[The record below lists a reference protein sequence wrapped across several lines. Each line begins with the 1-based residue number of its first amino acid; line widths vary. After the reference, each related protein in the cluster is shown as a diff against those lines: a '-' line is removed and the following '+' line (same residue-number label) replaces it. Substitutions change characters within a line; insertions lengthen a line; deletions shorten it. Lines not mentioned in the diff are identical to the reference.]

1 MYKALF
7 ILFGFPV
14 NWLQNYKKYVLLW
27 LKIMVNRMN
36 KKRLFRVFLASVVC
50 TLFINEAQ
58 AQTGQRY
65 AEPVF
70 DEVNVVTAI
79 PYSSAI
85 KEGDTSPTTLYLD
98 FYEPVGDTLSA
109 RPLVITVFGGAFVAG
124 GRDYSDMQAYCTR
137 LAQHG
142 YVAASIDY
150 RLLSIW
156 NLNQTSLIRE
166 AYMASQ
172 DVSAAIRFLKYHS
185 EEYGIDAD
193 QVFLLGNSAGSIA
206 ILCEIFIDEDER
218 PAETYESPD
227 LGSMH
232 SSGFE
237 EYAGVSPAVA
247 GAIPH
252 WGGVADLGI
261 IEKEEYVPLCM
272 IHGTDDTTVPYDSGY
287 CYAGVFPNVMPYMYG
302 SQAIVNQLDEMNISD
317 YEFHPFEGEGH
328 AFYFNA
334 LYQLNGQF
342 DTCFSISRDFLYQ
355 HLCLPT
361 ALPDLTEQNV
371 SVYPNPAT
379 SQVTVCVDES
389 MQGKPF
395 RVVVMDVMGRKL
407 VAQTQSSSKVTIDTS
422 LWPSGVYFLQVEQEG
437 FCGSRKIVKQ

>member
-1 MYKALF
+1 
-7 ILFGFPV
+7 
-14 NWLQNYKKYVLLW
+14 
-27 LKIMVNRMN
+27 MN
-36 KKRLFRVFLASVVC
+36 KKRLFRAFLASVVC

-58 AQTGQRY
+58 AQTGRRY

-70 DEVNVVTAI
+70 DEVNVVTGI

-85 KEGDTSPTTLYLD
+85 KIGDTSPTTLYLD

-166 AYMASQ
+166 AYVASQ
-172 DVSAAIRFLKYHS
+172 DVSAAIRFLKFHS
-185 EEYGIDAD
+185 EEYGIDTD

-206 ILCEIFIDEDER
+206 ILCELFIDEDER
-218 PAETYESPD
+218 PAETYQSPD
-227 LGSMH
+227 LGPMH
-232 SSGFE
+232 SSGFD
-237 EYAGVSPAVA
+237 EYADVSPAVA

-252 WGGVADLGI
+252 WGGVIDLGVI
-261 IEKEEYVPLCM
+261 DKEEYVPLCM

-287 CYAGVFPNVMPYMYG
+287 CYAGVLPNVMPYMYG
-302 SQAIVNQLDEMNISD
+302 SHAIANHLDEMSVSD

-328 AFYFNA
+328 AFYFTQ
-334 LYQLNGQF
+334 YQLNEKF

-361 ALPDLTEQNV
+361 SLPDLTEQKV

-379 SQVTVCVDES
+379 NLITVCVDES

-395 RVVVMDVMGRKL
+395 RMVVMDVMGRKL

-437 FCGSRKIVKQ
+437 NCGTRKVVKQ